1 MILRRP
7 LKCRQAFCGAS
18 CCIADAEFWG
28 SDPSKCPNYEY
39 RKDLYDKHIL
49 EKARKEIE
57 NIEDFEVF
65 NGGLYV
71 RQYDVIRIIDKY
83 TKGDNK

>member
-49 EKARKEIE
+49 EKAKKEMRKRFGRNIKFEEWCGGDLIE
-57 NIEDFEVF
+57 V
-65 NGGLYV
+65 V
-71 RQYDVIRIIDKY
+71 
-83 TKGDNK
+83 DNE